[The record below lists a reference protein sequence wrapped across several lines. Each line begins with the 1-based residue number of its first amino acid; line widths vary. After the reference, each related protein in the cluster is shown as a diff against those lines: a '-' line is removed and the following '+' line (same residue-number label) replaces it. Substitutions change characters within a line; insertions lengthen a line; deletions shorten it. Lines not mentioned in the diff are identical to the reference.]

1 MQGRARDP
9 DEFADEEIPAPGL
22 LVCDGMA
29 SLNHN
34 GRADGTLIERLRQ
47 LDTCVVSDALDQL
60 KLPGTVIGI
69 RAVSVRRRIAGRA
82 VTVQLT
88 KANGQAPRRHLCTA
102 AVDASGPGDIIVI
115 AHEGRVDVAGWG
127 GILSLG
133 ATTREVEGVVVD
145 GACRDV
151 DTSAELALPV
161 YARATVP
168 VTARGRIVEKSWNEP
183 IKVGG
188 VPVAPGDLVV
198 ADGSGVVFIAAGQA
212 EAVIR
217 AAETIAGREAAMAE
231 AVREGQPLAEVMNRS
246 YEQLATKL

>member
-1 MQGRARDP
+1 
-9 DEFADEEIPAPGL
+9 
-22 LVCDGMA
+22 MA
-29 SLNHN
+29 TSNHN
-34 GRADGTLIERLRQ
+34 GEPDLSLIERLRK

-69 RAVSVRRRIAGRA
+69 RAVSVPRRIAGRA

-102 AVDASGPGDIIVI
+102 AVDASGPGDVIVV

-133 ATTREVEGVVVD
+133 ATTREIEGVVID
-145 GACRDV
+145 GACRDI
-151 DTSAELALPV
+151 DESTELALPI

-188 VPVAPGDLVV
+188 VTVAPGDLVV
-198 ADGSGVVFIAAGQA
+198 ADGSGVVFVAAGQA
-212 EAVIR
+212 QAVIGV
-217 AAETIAGREAAMAE
+217 AETIARREAAMAE